1 MADNHES
8 CFLCK
13 RSNPDRHVYYK
24 DYEELEGQPPKLLA
38 WHNIPHASALHA
50 ATCMSSIHQTQFVSW
65 LQSISDMNII
75 FVRTPSADKNI
86 SRCGQLRPSSSSTGS
101 ESMGTTCHV
110 MRSDKQ

>member
-24 DYEELEGQPPKLLA
+24 DYEELEGQSLTLLA
-38 WHNIPHASALHA
+38 WHNVPHASALHA
-50 ATCMSSIHQTQFVSW
+50 ATCMSSTHQTQLGSL
-65 LQSISDMNII
+65 LQSISDTNII
-75 FVRTPSADKNI
+75 FVRTPSADKSI
-86 SRCGQLRPSSSSTGS
+86 SRCGQLRLSFSSTGS
-101 ESMGTTCHV
+101 EFMGTTCHV